1 MSKRV
6 YTLFLKDIIASAEKI
21 IRYINDKS
29 FEEFIQNELLAD
41 GVIRNLEIIGEAVK
55 NIPSQVKQKYANV
68 EWKKISGLQDTLIH
82 EYFGLDYELL
92 WDIVKTKIPPL
103 KEQIEAVLEEEK
115 GKWKIVGVWFNRAR

>member
-115 GKWKIVGVWFNRAR
+115 GK